1 MLPRMGKNSHG
12 KERVKMSTPLR
23 VLIVQDSVD
32 DTAVLLQTLRDGG
45 YDPRWARVETAAAIA
60 AALDQ
65 QPWELMICNDTLSH
79 PSVPAVLKLVQDK
92 KPHLPLLLVSSKM
105 GEEATVV
112 VMKAEPHHFPLKASL
127 ASLAPAIGRALHA
140 ARGRCTPKPVSPES
154 GKGPERSGL
163 PTDNVETRMVPS
175 RDPGWLG
182 GSTNLP
188 NHRQFSHHFEQAL
201 LTVQRKNRPLALLLV
216 SLDRFREVNA
226 TFGHQWGDA
235 LLQQVGARLRS
246 TLRKSDIVARLGG
259 DEFAVLPFA
268 VEDELGAIRV
278 AGRIL
283 RALEQPFVIAGY
295 SIDVGASIGIALYSQ
310 NDEDAH
316 AFMRRAATA
325 TDMAKR
331 AGSGYAL
338 YSADQDCYSPDR
350 LVLKADLRHAIKHNQ
365 LTLHYQPQVNLTTG
379 NVVQVEALARW
390 QHPQLGLLLPD
401 QFIPLAEQMGV
412 IRSFSLWVLNTALR
426 QCRAWQQEKLRLRV
440 SVNLSMWDLQDTQLP
455 DTLARMLESW
465 NVAHDYLEVEVVE
478 SAVAADPERAVQI
491 LARLR
496 EMGVRI
502 AIDDFGVG
510 YSSLMYL
517 KQLPVHT
524 IKIDK
529 SFIKDMRDESDAAI
543 VRSTIALGHTLGL
556 EVVAEGVEN
565 KETYDM
571 LVTMGCD
578 LAQGY
583 FLSSPRPAAEL
594 TRWLR
599 TLPGKAGQRSMV
611 QLSHT

>member
-1 MLPRMGKNSHG
+1 MGRAGGTSYG
-12 KERVKMSTPLR
+12 KENVKMSTPLR
-23 VLIVQDSVD
+23 VLIVQDSAD
-32 DTAVLLQTLRDGG
+32 DTAVLLQTLHDGG
-45 YDPRWARVETAAAIA
+45 YDPQWARVETAAAIA

-65 QPWELMICNDTLSH
+65 QPWELMICDDILSH
-79 PSVPAVLKLVQDK
+79 LSVPAALKLVQDK

-140 ARGRCTPKPVSPES
+140 ARNHRAPERMS
-154 GKGPERSGL
+154 HESRKSPERSGL
-163 PTDNVETRMVPS
+163 PIDNAEARTVAP
-175 RDPGWLG
+175 RDQGWLD
-182 GSTNLP
+182 GSTDLP
-188 NHRQFSHHFEQAL
+188 NHVQFSHRLQQAI
-201 LTVQRKNRPLALLLV
+201 LTVQRKNKPLALLLV
-216 SLDRFREVNA
+216 DLDRFREVNA
-226 TFGHQWGDA
+226 TFGHQWGDT
-235 LLQQVGARLRS
+235 LLQQVGSRLRS
-246 TLRKSDIVARLGG
+246 TLRKSDTVARLGG
-259 DEFAVLPFA
+259 DEFAVLLLT
-268 VEDELGAIRV
+268 VGDELGATRV

-283 RALEQPFVIAGY
+283 RALEPPFVIAGY
-295 SIDVGASIGIALYSQ
+295 PIDVGASIGIALYLQ

-316 AFMRRAATA
+316 ALMRRAEAA
-325 TDMAKR
+325 MDVAKR
-331 AGSGYAL
+331 AGGGYAL
-338 YSADQDCYSPDR
+338 YSADQDRYSPDR
-350 LVLKADLRHAIKHNQ
+350 LALKADLRQAIKHDQ

-379 NVVQVEALARW
+379 HVVQVEALVRW
-390 QHPQLGLLLPD
+390 QHPQHGLLLPD

-412 IRSFSLWVLNTALR
+412 IRALSLWVLNTTLR
-426 QCRAWQQEKLRLRV
+426 QCRAWQHEKLGLRV

-455 DTLARMLESW
+455 DTVARMLESW
-465 NVAHDYLEVEVVE
+465 NVAHDYLEVEIVE
-478 SAVAADPERAVQI
+478 SAIAADPERAVRI

-510 YSSLMYL
+510 YSSLLYL

-524 IKIDK
+524 LKIDK
-529 SFIKDMRDESDAAI
+529 SFIRDMRDESDTAI

-578 LAQGY
+578 LAQGHY
-583 FLSSPRPAAEL
+583 LGYPLPATEF

-599 TLPGKAGQRSMV
+599 ALPGKMGQRSM
-611 QLSHT
+611 LPLPHA

>member
-1 MLPRMGKNSHG
+1 MSRAGGTSSGKKS
-12 KERVKMSTPLR
+12 VKMSTPLR
-23 VLIVQDSVD
+23 VLIVQDSTD

-45 YDPRWARVETAAAIA
+45 YDPQWARVETAAALA

-65 QPWELMICNDTLSH
+65 QPWELMICDDILSH
-79 PSVPAVLKLVQDK
+79 LSVSAALKLGQDK
-92 KPHLPLLLVSSKM
+92 KPHLPLLLVSSRM

-127 ASLAPAIGRALHA
+127 AGLAPAIGRALHA
-140 ARGRCTPKPVSPES
+140 ARGRRT
-154 GKGPERSGL
+154 PERVSHESRTDPEPSGL
-163 PTDNVETRMVPS
+163 PTDNTETRTVPS
-175 RDPGWLG
+175 RDLGWLD
-182 GSTNLP
+182 GSTNLS
-188 NHRQFSHHFEQAL
+188 NHVQFSHHLQQAI
-201 LTVQRKNRPLALLLV
+201 LTAQRKNKSLALLLV
-216 SLDRFREVNA
+216 DLDRFREVNA
-226 TFGHQWGDA
+226 TFGHQGGDA

-246 TLRKSDIVARLGG
+246 TLRKSDTVACLGR
-259 DEFAVLPFA
+259 DEFAVLLLTA
-268 VEDELGAIRV
+268 GDELGAIRV

-283 RALEQPFVIAGY
+283 RALEKPFVIAGY
-295 SIDVGASIGIALYSQ
+295 PIDVGASIGIALYLQ

-316 AFMRRAATA
+316 ALMRRAAAA

-331 AGSGYAL
+331 AGGGYAL
-338 YSADQDCYSPDR
+338 YAAHQDRYSPDH
-350 LVLKADLRHAIKHNQ
+350 LTLKADLRQAIKHDQ

-379 NVVQVEALARW
+379 HVVQVEALVRW

-412 IRSFSLWVLNTALR
+412 IRSLSLWVLNTALR
-426 QCRAWQQEKLRLRV
+426 QCRAWQHEKLGLRV

-465 NVAHDYLEVEVVE
+465 NVAHDDLEVEIVE

-491 LARLR
+491 LVRLR
-496 EMGVRI
+496 KMGVRI
-502 AIDDFGVG
+502 TIDDFGVG

-529 SFIKDMRDESDAAI
+529 AFIRDMRDESDAAI
-543 VRSTIALGHTLGL
+543 VHSTIALGHALGL

-565 KETYDM
+565 KETYDR

-578 LAQGY
+578 LAQGHY
-583 FLSSPRPAAEL
+583 LSCPRPAAEL

-599 TLPGKAGQRSMV
+599 ALPCKAGQRPMIRF
-611 QLSHT
+611 SHA

>member
-1 MLPRMGKNSHG
+1 MGRAGGTSYG
-12 KERVKMSTPLR
+12 KENVKMSTPLR
-23 VLIVQDSVD
+23 VLIVQDSAD
-32 DTAVLLQTLRDGG
+32 DTAVLLQTLHDGG
-45 YDPRWARVETAAAIA
+45 YDPQWARVETAAAIA
-60 AALDQ
+60 ATLDQ
-65 QPWELMICNDTLSH
+65 QPLELAICDDVLSYL
-79 PSVPAVLKLVQDK
+79 SVPAALKLVQDK
-92 KPHLPLLLVSSKM
+92 KPDLPLLLVSSKM

-112 VMKAEPHHFPLKASL
+112 VMKAEPHHFPLKGSL

-140 ARGRCTPKPVSPES
+140 ARNHRARERMSHES
-154 GKGPERSGL
+154 GKGSERSGL
-163 PTDNVETRMVPS
+163 PTDSTETRAVAP
-175 RDPGWLG
+175 RDPVWLD
-182 GSTNLP
+182 GSAALP
-188 NHRQFSHHFEQAL
+188 NHMQFSRHLEQAI
-201 LTVQRKNRPLALLLV
+201 LTVQRKNKPLALLLV
-216 SLDRFREVNA
+216 DLDRFREVNA
-226 TFGHQWGDA
+226 TFGHQWGDT
-235 LLQQVGARLRS
+235 LLQQVGSRLRS
-246 TLRKSDIVARLGG
+246 TLRKSDMVARLGG
-259 DEFAVLPFA
+259 DEFAVLLFT

-283 RALEQPFVIAGY
+283 RVLEQPFVIAGY
-295 SIDVGASIGIALYSQ
+295 PIDIGASIGIALYLQ

-316 AFMRRAATA
+316 ALMRRAAAA

-331 AGSGYAL
+331 AGGGYAL
-338 YSADQDCYSPDR
+338 YSADQDRYSPDH
-350 LVLKADLRHAIKHNQ
+350 LTLKADLRQAIKHDQ

-379 NVVQVEALARW
+379 HVVQVEALVRW

-412 IRSFSLWVLNTALR
+412 IRSLSLWVLNTALR
-426 QCRAWQQEKLRLRV
+426 QGRAWQHEKLGLRV

-465 NVAHDYLEVEVVE
+465 NVAHDDLEVEIVE

-510 YSSLMYL
+510 YSSLIYL

-524 IKIDK
+524 LKIDK
-529 SFIKDMRDESDAAI
+529 AFIKDMRDESDAAI

-578 LAQGY
+578 LAQGH
-583 FLSSPRPAAEL
+583 FLSCPRPAAEL

-599 TLPGKAGQRSMV
+599 ALPGKAGQRPMI
-611 QLSHT
+611 QLSHA